1 MGTATTL
8 TSADGFVLGAYRA
21 EPEGTPVGGIVV
33 IQEIFGVNSHIRSVA
48 DRYAE
53 HGFVAVA
60 PALFDRIEPG
70 VELGYEDDD
79 IAAGIDLARGK
90 TDPKLVMDDL
100 AAAAASVAGIGG
112 GTACV
117 GYCWGGMLA
126 ARCAI
131 ELPDRFTACVSYYG
145 GGIASLAGGT
155 PLVPL
160 IAHFGELDHAIPLT
174 DVDTVR
180 AAWPAA
186 EIHVHAG
193 AQHGFNCDQ
202 RASYDGPTAATA
214 FDQTLAFLARNA
226 MGRA

>member
-1 MGTATTL
+1 MGTTTTL

-21 EPEGTPVGGIVV
+21 EPAGAPVGSIVV
-33 IQEIFGVNSHIRSVA
+33 IQEIFGVNSHVRSVA

-60 PALFDRIEPG
+60 PALFDRVQPG
-70 VELGYEDDD
+70 VELGYEGDD
-79 IAAGIDLARGK
+79 IGVGIDLARGK

-100 AAAAASVAGIGG
+100 AAAADSVAGIGG

-117 GYCWGGMLA
+117 GFCWGGMLA

-145 GGIASLAGGT
+145 GGIASLAGQQ
-155 PLVPL
+155 PAVPL
-160 IAHFGELDHAIPLT
+160 LAHFGEIDHAIPLD
-174 DVDTVR
+174 DVEKVR
-180 AAWPAA
+180 TAWPQA

-193 AQHGFNCDQ
+193 AEHGFNCDQ
-202 RASYDGPTAATA
+202 RGSYNAPAAA
-214 FDQTLAFLARNA
+214 
-226 MGRA
+226 